1 MDITRYIHNK
11 TYNLLVVPLP
21 LAIAQ
26 IRDLFGSLMKIPMGR
41 LLGANLMYEKDPTM
55 VSPFGVM
62 QINPRIKT
70 MPGGSKA
77 NGRYYLDVKILG
89 KMARAMEYLLI
100 QSMTSFHSGLKD
112 LESEG
117 PKWLLA
123 DQKFKEVCY
132 ETGACVASPGYIGHP
147 KMERLT
153 EMCLEHFE
161 KAAGEVDEYG
171 EKKETRVMVFCNFR
185 AVVDEIVEVLNRH
198 SPAIKATE
206 FVGQASAKGKSGKT
220 QKQQIEVTR
229 FPLPS
234 FLLLLTCSIL

>member
-1 MDITRYIHNK
+1 MDIAQYIHTK

-21 LAIAQ
+21 LRIAE
-26 IRDLFGSLMKIPMGR
+26 IRDLFGSLMQIPMNR
-41 LLGANLMYEKDPTM
+41 LLGANLLYEKDPTL
-55 VSPFGVM
+55 VSPFAVL
-62 QINPRIKT
+62 QINTKIKS

-77 NGRYYLDVKILG
+77 NGRYYPDVKVLG

-100 QSMTSFHSGLKD
+100 QSMTSFYSGLKD
-112 LESEG
+112 LQSEG
-117 PKWLLA
+117 PKWLLG

-132 ETGACVASPGYIGHP
+132 ETSVCVESPGYIGHP

-206 FVGQASAKGKSGKT
+206 FVGQAASKGKSGKS
-220 QKQQIEVTR
+220 QKQQIEVSLFSLSLKSCR
-229 FPLPS
+229 
-234 FLLLLTCSIL
+234 